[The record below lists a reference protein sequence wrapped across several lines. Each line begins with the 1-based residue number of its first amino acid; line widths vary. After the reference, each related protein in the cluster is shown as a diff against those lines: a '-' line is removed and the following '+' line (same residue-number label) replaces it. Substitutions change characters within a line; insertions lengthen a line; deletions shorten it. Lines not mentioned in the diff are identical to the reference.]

1 MLKCLLLNPGRMSL
15 VHKKTLA
22 RGHIPFSDCRI
33 CTSGDNKCVKCPNS
47 VDITEKILFLM

>member
-1 MLKCLLLNPGRMSL
+1 MLKCLLLNPRRMSL

-22 RGHIPFSDCRI
+22 RGHIPFPDCRI

-47 VDITEKILFLM
+47 VDI